1 MTWDLGTIRRRTAPS
16 SSARPARSAGRWS
29 STRAAPGLE
38 LGCGPVK
45 LFPHFIGIDKE
56 ASIRRTARAW

>member
-1 MTWDLGTIRRRTAPS
+1 MTWANDPKKNRAFQFGEAGKIR
-16 SSARPARSAGRWS
+16 WEVVEY
-29 STRAAPGLE
+29 TRGAGLE

-56 ASIRRTARAW
+56 ASTRRTARAW